1 MWIPAVAAGIA
12 AIESLHH
19 FDATAARLAGA
30 NSSLTQLKNLRIW
43 WQSLSLTQQSLPHN
57 KQELVEVT
65 EDALQAELAAW
76 TSGAIT
82 GRPGFSA
89 VFFPVPASFCFVLS
103 MCGYMRKTPFFS
115 QLFLS
120 LSRACLGKKIVLYT
134 NGVFRMHARLL
145 VPTSLPIPIALFC
158 CSFVATD

>member
-1 MWIPAVAAGIA
+1 VWIPAVAAGIA

-65 EDALQAELAAW
+65 EDAIQDELAAW
-76 TSGAIT
+76 TSGASNHRT
-82 GRPGFSA
+82 GFYLPA
-89 VFFPVPASFCFVLS
+89 VLSPVLASFLF
-103 MCGYMRKTPFFS
+103 RPFAVW
-115 QLFLS
+115 
-120 LSRACLGKKIVLYT
+120 RPAC
-134 NGVFRMHARLL
+134 MPS
-145 VPTSLPIPIALFC
+145 VPTSLHIPFALSVF
-158 CSFVATD
+158 FRWAMV